1 MSNDS
6 LMCFFD
12 ESMALVDKQF
22 YKWYKIAFDRMAFI
36 TDELEFCIMYSGEDF
51 SLLLRLCLIKSL
63 TNPYYK
69 TNKKYIL

>member
-1 MSNDS
+1 
-6 LMCFFD
+6 MCFFD

-51 SLLLRLCLIKSL
+51 VSTQLLLWI
-63 TNPYYK
+63 
-69 TNKKYIL
+69 